1 MWSKSKDFFQM
12 IRTSVL
18 TNLNVVVFKHWL
30 TLLLVASQF
39 IDLKSSSDVW
49 RILSSLTQ
57 NGLSS
62 LTQNRMYFFCL
73 ICAFF
78 FVFFSKIR
86 VLALLTFFRLA
97 RIQDMLLPNAVLH
110 LYPYIQCLI
119 GGYSLLSVYSLKE
132 YILSDSRQNEYSVCY
147 QETSHKGFQ
156 SLYWVF
162 FRFAR
167 RPYAGIGY
175 INHLH
180 IKVELTSLLAALSL
194 T

>member
-1 MWSKSKDFFQM
+1 MWSKSKDFFQI

-30 TLLLVASQF
+30 TLLLVTSQF

-57 NGLSS
+57 NR
-62 LTQNRMYFFCL
+62 TYFFCL

-86 VLALLTFFRLA
+86 VMALLTFFRLA

-147 QETSHKGFQ
+147 QEMSHKGFQ

-162 FRFAR
+162 FRFAQ